1 MPLTLADIERVF
13 AEHGSLG
20 YAGEPVTQLEHALQ
34 GAALAEREG
43 ASAALITATFL
54 HDLGHMLNLQG
65 ETPTARGIDD
75 THQYF
80 VIPFLRGTFGDEVL
94 EPIRLHV
101 DAKRAL
107 CALERDYFDGLSEDS
122 RRSLNLQGGIYS
134 AGEAEQFRA
143 RPYAEDAMKLRRWDD
158 LAKVAGAPTP
168 PLEHF
173 LAIARRVATQA

>member
-1 MPLTLADIERVF
+1 MPLTITDIERVF
-13 AEHGSLG
+13 AEHGGLG

-34 GAALAEREG
+34 SAQLAERSG
-43 ASAALITATFL
+43 ATDALITATFL
-54 HDLGHMLNLQG
+54 HDLGHLLNLQG
-65 ETPTARGIDD
+65 DTPTARGIDD

-80 VIPFLRGTFGDEVL
+80 ALPFLRGTFGDEVL

-122 RRSLNLQGGIYS
+122 RRSLKLQGGIYT

-143 RPYAEDAMKLRRWDD
+143 RPHAGDAMKLRRWDD
-158 LAKVAGAPTP
+158 LAKVAGAVTP
-168 PLEHF
+168 PIEHF
-173 LAIARRVATQA
+173 LGIARRVTL